1 MSLDAILEAARFTHY
16 AALTSL
22 FGVALFP
29 FYAGRPERD
38 LRPILVAAAIA
49 VSLTGLFWLAA
60 SAAAMTGE
68 LSGALDPATLWT
80 VTSEMDFG
88 RVWAVRLLLSLVAI
102 AAAAALRPGAT
113 VAILAGALV
122 ASVALTG
129 HAREETGLVGLLHTA
144 ADAAHLLA
152 AGAWL
157 GGLIPLA
164 LTARRSAPADLAPV
178 LRRFSGMGSLAVAVL
193 IATGLVNAWLLVGT
207 PEALVA
213 TPYGRLLGVKLILV
227 ALMLLLASANRWW
240 LTPRI
245 ASAGAAQDVLHLRGH
260 ILAEQVLGLAVLA
273 IVGVLGA
280 TAPSVTLPN

>member
-1 MSLDAILEAARFTHY
+1 
-16 AALTSL
+16 
-22 FGVALFP
+22 
-29 FYAGRPERD
+29 
-38 LRPILVAAAIA
+38 
-49 VSLTGLFWLAA
+49 
-60 SAAAMTGE
+60 
-68 LSGALDPATLWT
+68 
-80 VTSEMDFG
+80 
-88 RVWAVRLLLSLVAI
+88 VRLLLSLLAI
-102 AAAAALRPGAT
+102 AVAASLRRGMAVT
-113 VAILAGALV
+113 VLAGALL

-129 HAREETGLVGLLHTA
+129 HAREETGFIGLVHTA

-164 LTARRSAPADLAPV
+164 MIAARSKPVALSAV
-178 LRRFSGMGSLAVAVL
+178 LRRFSGMGSAAVAVL

-207 PEALVA
+207 PGALVA

-245 ASAGAAQDVLHLRGH
+245 ASAGDAQDVRHLRGH
-260 ILAEQVLGLAVLA
+260 ILAEQLLGLAVLA

-280 TAPSVTLPN
+280 TAPSVSL